1 MRRLT
6 IIYCIL
12 LALSCTSKK
21 EEIINTVAL
30 ENSLLSLSVAADSL
44 NVPWDLQYDQE
55 NNYLIFSEIRG
66 EIKKLDLNSGKVSLI
81 KKLPN
86 VFQQRTT
93 GLLGMALYQ
102 ARESDQYLF
111 LSYTSKVN
119 DQIFS
124 NLYRYIYKDGELSLP
139 KLLLQIPGNTGHNGS
154 RIMVGKDQKVYWAT
168 GDAAIDSNAQDIK
181 RLNGKILRLNLDG
194 SIPKDNPMVNS
205 YVYAWG
211 FRNMQ
216 GLTQGDNG
224 MIYTSEHGDA
234 VEDEINFIMPL
245 HNYGWPLV
253 EGKNAPKNAADSSK
267 AKSFTAPIQSWTP
280 VIAPAG
286 ITYYGS
292 MKIPEWRNSLI
303 LTTLKSQSLRIL
315 KLSEDGKAVI
325 DEYTL
330 FKDQLGRLRSVI
342 TLPNGDIYFCSSNRD
357 WNPQKGFPK
366 PTDDRIYKL
375 SVSDQSVGQVVRPN
389 KTEATSTQEVSGKML
404 YESYCAS
411 CHKAD
416 GKGIPNTFPSL
427 EKSATVNGD
436 IKALA
441 NILRNGLKD
450 KTIAGVKYDA
460 LMPAFSFLKD
470 EETTAIINYI
480 RTHFNNQSSTITT
493 KQLKQTK

>member
-21 EEIINTVAL
+21 ENIINTVAL

-44 NVPWDLQYDQE
+44 NVPWDLQYDQD
-55 NNYLIFSEIRG
+55 NHYLIFSEIRG
-66 EIKKLDLNSGKVSLI
+66 DIKKLDLNSGKVSLI

-102 ARESDQYLF
+102 PRGNDHYLF
-111 LSYTSKVN
+111 LSYTSKAN

-124 NLYRYIYKDGELSLP
+124 NLYRYIYKDGELNQP

-154 RIMVGKDQKVYWAT
+154 RIIIGKDQKVYWAT
-168 GDAAIDSNAQDIK
+168 GDAAIDSNAQDVK
-181 RLNGKILRLNLDG
+181 RLNGKILRVNLDG
-194 SIPKDNPMVNS
+194 SIPKDNPIPNS

-216 GLTQGDNG
+216 GLTQADNG
-224 MIYTSEHGDA
+224 LIYTSEHGDA
-234 VEDEINFIMPL
+234 VEDEINLIKPL

-253 EGKNAPKNAADSSK
+253 EGKNAPKNAADDLK

-286 ITYYGS
+286 LAYYNS

-315 KLSEDGKAVI
+315 KLSEDGKTVI

-375 SVSDQSVGQVVRPN
+375 SPSNQSIGQVIRPS
-389 KTEATSTQEVSGKML
+389 KTEAVSTTEVSGKIL

-427 EKSATVNGD
+427 EKSATVNGEV
-436 IKALA
+436 KVLT
-441 NILRNGLKD
+441 NILLNGLKD

-460 LMPAFSFLKD
+460 PMPSFSFLKD
-470 EETTAIINYI
+470 EEATAVINYI
-480 RTHFNNQSSTITT
+480 RTNFNNQSSTITT
-493 KQLKQTK
+493 KQFKQTK